1 MQEHGPSDLRHWIRK
16 FAIALRGIRFGMSGQ
31 TSFTAHIIVGA
42 MVLVFAA
49 ILNCSSWQW
58 CVLLLCIGLVFSAE
72 LANSAV
78 EELARG
84 LCREQNENVG
94 RALDIAS
101 GAVLVASL
109 FAAAIGII
117 VLGAQLLAKIS

>member
-1 MQEHGPSDLRHWIRK
+1 MHENGPSDIRHWIRK

-31 TSFTAHIIVGA
+31 TSFTAHIIVGV
-42 MVLVFAA
+42 MVLALAVL
-49 ILNCSSWQW
+49 LNCSSSQW

-84 LCREQNENVG
+84 LCHEKNENVG

-101 GAVLVASL
+101 GAVLCASL
-109 FAAAIGII
+109 FAAVIGII
-117 VLGAQLLAKIS
+117 VLGSQLLAKFG